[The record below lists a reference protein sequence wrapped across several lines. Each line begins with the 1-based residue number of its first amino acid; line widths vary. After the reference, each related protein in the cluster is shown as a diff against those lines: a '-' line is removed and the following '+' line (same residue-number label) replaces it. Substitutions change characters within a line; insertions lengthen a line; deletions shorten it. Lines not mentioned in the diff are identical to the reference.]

1 MPIASTNISFS
12 DLRTEYIGGNNNS
25 VSFSDLYRSGSNI
38 LEPTQAGLTNAAAS
52 VPTSGTIALDDFKD
66 TARAFRKTYSS
77 NATNQDASTV
87 FGSDYAVDY
96 PKQIIIN
103 NGVELGATSASNEAL
118 QIDTGLS
125 GSISITNNGTITGAG
140 GAAGAAGG
148 DAFEADVACSL
159 VNNGTIRSGGGGGG
173 TGGSGSVQSTASNTT
188 YYVQVASTN
197 DCSTIGF
204 PNTAANQYP
213 VNVGN
218 YCPNPYTSNIDGGT
232 SGVFQYVSYQSAG
245 MEDTGCTMMCY
256 RKRHITTNTSGG
268 SGGVGAGYNQSA
280 GGGSAGGTSAGSG
293 GSGGAFGTTGST
305 GANGSVSNGATGGS
319 AGNSITG
326 SSFVTLTNSGTITGP
341 QV

>member
-52 VPTSGTIALDDFKD
+52 VPSSGTIALDDFKD

-87 FGSDYAVDY
+87 FGSDYTVDY

-103 NGVELGATSASNEAL
+103 NGVELGATSTSNEAL
-118 QIDTGLS
+118 QINTGLS

-148 DAFEADVACSL
+148 DAFEADVACTL

-173 TGGSGSVQSTASNTT
+173 AGGSGSQTTTSSNTT
-188 YYVQVASTN
+188 YYLLVTGGSE
-197 DCSTIGF
+197 CPSLGF
-204 PNTAANQYP
+204 SGNSGTSYT
-213 VNVGN
+213 NVGN
-218 YCPNPYTSNIDGGT
+218 YCPNPYSGYDGFS
-232 SGVFQYVSYQSAG
+232 SGVFQYVNYQTQGGES
-245 MEDTGCTMMCY
+245 CRIRCY
-256 RKRHITTNTSGG
+256 RKGQATSNTSGG

-280 GGGSAGGTSAGSG
+280 GGGSAGGNNAGTG
-293 GSGGAFGTTGST
+293 GSGGAFGSTGSS
-305 GANGSVSNGATGGS
+305 GSNGTVSNGSSGGA
-319 AGNSITG
+319 AGKSIRG

-341 QV
+341 QA

>member
-1 MPIASTNISFS
+1 MPIGSTNVSFS

-52 VPTSGTIALDDFKD
+52 VPTSGVISLDDFKD

-103 NGVELGATSASNEAL
+103 SGVELGGTSASNEAL
-118 QIDTGLS
+118 QINTGLA

-140 GAAGAAGG
+140 GAAGATGG
-148 DAFEADVACSL
+148 DAFEADVACTL

-173 TGGSGSVQSTASNTT
+173 TGGSGSQTITSGTTT
-188 YYVQVASTN
+188 YYLLVTGGSECASLGYSGSSGT
-197 DCSTIGF
+197 SYT
-204 PNTAANQYP
+204 
-213 VNVGN
+213 NVGGF
-218 YCPNPYTSNIDGGT
+218 CPNPYSGYDGYS
-232 SGVFQYVSYQSAG
+232 SGVFQYATFQTQMG
-245 MEDTGCTMMCY
+245 ETCRIQCY
-256 RKRHITTNTSGG
+256 RKGQSTSNTSGG
-268 SGGVGAGYNQSA
+268 AGGVGAGYGQSA
-280 GGGSAGGTSAGSG
+280 GGGSAGGANAGTG
-293 GSGGAFGTTGST
+293 GAGGAFGSTGSS
-305 GANGSVSNGATGGS
+305 GSNGTVSNGSSGAA

-341 QV
+341 QA

>member
-77 NATNQDASTV
+77 GATNQDASTV
-87 FGSDYAVDY
+87 FGSDYTVDY

-103 NGVELGATSASNEAL
+103 SGVELGATSTSNEAL
-118 QIDTGLS
+118 QINTGLS

-148 DAFEADVACSL
+148 DAFEADVACTL

-173 TGGSGSVQSTASNTT
+173 AGGSGSETITSGTTT
-188 YYVQVASTN
+188 YYVFVTGGSE
-197 DCSTIGF
+197 CPSLGF
-204 PNTAANQYP
+204 EGNSGTSYT
-213 VNVGN
+213 NVGN
-218 YCPNPYTSNIDGGT
+218 ICPNPYSGYDGYS
-232 SGVFQYVSYQSAG
+232 SGVFQYATYQTQG
-245 MEDTGCTMMCY
+245 GETCRVQCY
-256 RKRHITTNTSGG
+256 RKGQTTSNTSGG
-268 SGGVGAGYNQSA
+268 AGGVGAGYGQSA
-280 GGGSAGGTSAGSG
+280 SGGSSGGTGAGTGGSGGSFGNTGSSGSNGTVSNGSAGGAAGK
-293 GSGGAFGTTGST
+293 
-305 GANGSVSNGATGGS
+305 
-319 AGNSITG
+319 SIRG

-341 QV
+341 QA

>member
-1 MPIASTNISFS
+1 MPIGSTNVSFS

-38 LEPTQAGLTNAAAS
+38 LDPTVAGLTNAAAS
-52 VPTSGTIALDDFKD
+52 VPTSGVISLDDFKD

-103 NGVELGATSASNEAL
+103 SGVELGATSTSNEAL
-118 QIDTGLS
+118 QINTGIS
-125 GSISITNNGTITGAG
+125 GSISVTNNGTITGAG
-140 GAAGAAGG
+140 GAAGANGG
-148 DAFEADVACSL
+148 DAFEANVACTL

-173 TGGSGSVQSTASNTT
+173 AGGNGSVQTTSSNTS
-188 YYVQVASTN
+188 YYVGVTTGQ
-197 DCSTIGF
+197 DCQAAGF
-204 PNTAANQYP
+204 PNNGQSQYP

-218 YCPNPYTSNIDGGT
+218 YCPDPYTSNIDGGT
-232 SGVFQYVSYQSAG
+232 SGVFQYVSYNNAG
-245 MEDTGCTMMCY
+245 MDNTGCNLMCY
-256 RKRHITTNTSGG
+256 RKKYINTSTSGG
-268 SGGVGAGYNQSA
+268 AGGVGAGYGQSA
-280 GGGSAGGTSAGSG
+280 SGGSAGGNNAGTG
-293 GSGGAFGTTGST
+293 GSGGAFGSTGSS
-305 GANGSVSNGATGGS
+305 GSNGTVSNGSSGAA

-341 QV
+341 QA